1 MKIVFKYVK
10 VKTMLFFPRLLV
22 CFSLLAI
29 NSSYANEN
37 IKVDLPDQ
45 FFSHEFEV
53 LLMTKS
59 LENDALTKFYAKRL
73 FKPFWYGENKRIIE
87 FKKVVDKSSDHGL
100 PESKYNF
107 LEKSKNKSVY
117 EFEILTMESFISLIS
132 DLNSGILKPNEID
145 PKISVYPKKINRE
158 EVLGKLEKLIVNNR
172 SIDDLVFEY
181 APNDLEYRKLL
192 NELARLR
199 DVIVNNEWG
208 EPVPEDKFLG
218 YKLNHSHVAKLRTR
232 LFGMGYLAYDNGS
245 NLYDEEVKSAVQLF
259 QADHGLNDDG
269 VAGNYTLQAMNVS
282 PKTRLTQVLVNLERI
297 RWSDFSTEPKYVM
310 VNQPNFHAY
319 LIEDDMVVWKSRVVI
334 GLPEHQT
341 QEFSDI
347 MTHLII
353 NPVWHVP
360 RSISISEYLPIIQE
374 NPEFLKENDMSLIVR
389 GTDQKIDPSLI
400 DMSKFEPNNF
410 PFLIKQNPSNIN
422 ALGVVKFMFP
432 NEFNIYMHDTPM
444 KELFFKDERTFSH
457 GCVRVQDPFQFAFN
471 LLGYQELNPEEKF
484 QKFLQTKQ
492 ESQIN
497 LIEPIPVNLV
507 YRTVFFGDYG
517 QPQYRSDIYGRDA
530 AVFMA
535 LQDAGVI
542 AQI

>member
-158 EVLGKLEKLIVNNR
+158 EVLGKLEKLIINNR

-218 YKLNHSHVAKLRTR
+218 YKLNH
-232 LFGMGYLAYDNGS
+232 
-245 NLYDEEVKSAVQLF
+245 
-259 QADHGLNDDG
+259 
-269 VAGNYTLQAMNVS
+269 
-282 PKTRLTQVLVNLERI
+282 
-297 RWSDFSTEPKYVM
+297 
-310 VNQPNFHAY
+310 
-319 LIEDDMVVWKSRVVI
+319 
-334 GLPEHQT
+334 
-341 QEFSDI
+341 
-347 MTHLII
+347 
-353 NPVWHVP
+353 
-360 RSISISEYLPIIQE
+360 
-374 NPEFLKENDMSLIVR
+374 
-389 GTDQKIDPSLI
+389 
-400 DMSKFEPNNF
+400 
-410 PFLIKQNPSNIN
+410 
-422 ALGVVKFMFP
+422 
-432 NEFNIYMHDTPM
+432 
-444 KELFFKDERTFSH
+444 
-457 GCVRVQDPFQFAFN
+457 
-471 LLGYQELNPEEKF
+471 
-484 QKFLQTKQ
+484 
-492 ESQIN
+492 
-497 LIEPIPVNLV
+497 
-507 YRTVFFGDYG
+507 
-517 QPQYRSDIYGRDA
+517 
-530 AVFMA
+530 
-535 LQDAGVI
+535 
-542 AQI
+542 